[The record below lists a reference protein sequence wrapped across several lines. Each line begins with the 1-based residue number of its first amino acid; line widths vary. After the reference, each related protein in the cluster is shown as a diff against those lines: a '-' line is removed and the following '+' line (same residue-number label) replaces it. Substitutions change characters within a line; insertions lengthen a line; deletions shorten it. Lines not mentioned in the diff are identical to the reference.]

1 MNQRTKREEKKE
13 AKNKG
18 ELDLIFKEDKKQ
30 KLISWTSLFA
40 SIVFFCNPDTGIIDI
55 LPDFVGYMLL
65 CVAISKTA
73 DIDDRIN
80 EAYTLFKRMVYISA
94 AKFVALFLQFGF
106 IPTTDQS
113 VSMLLLS
120 FIYSVAELMIV
131 IPAIIKLYDGILY
144 LSSRNGGEAAYI
156 QKKSI
161 FALIKKNGISED
173 TGRGYG
179 NTITEKFRT
188 STIVF
193 IIAKSVLRTLPEFAS
208 LSEHGYDES
217 FWGRIHLFVGPLR
230 MIAIMIA
237 TVFAVIWLVGTLKY
251 ISKIKND
258 LPFIQN
264 LNTRYS
270 EYMLTQIDRPARKS
284 VKNSFGLFGVAAVLS
299 LDFYMD
305 NINLLPDILSVIC
318 IVVGLFVIRKY
329 ISEWKLSAVFAV
341 LYAGCSVSFTVF
353 EYKFNTEFY
362 SEAIYR
368 DPATYEAYL
377 WVCVLAA
384 ITAIAFAICVAVLGF
399 TVIRKIIV
407 NYTGFSMTTND
418 TYDPSEK
425 IRYLHKALT
434 SKIFLPTVFAV
445 LSGVAAI
452 LSRVFVNEIEFGWMI
467 EFSLTA
473 IYAITFIKLLSEINE
488 QIDYKYMLS

>member
-1 MNQRTKREEKKE
+1 LNQRTKREDKKE

-18 ELDLIFKEDKKQ
+18 ELNLIFREEKKQ

-40 SIVFFCNPDTGIIDI
+40 AVVFLGNPDTGIIDI
-55 LPDFVGYMLL
+55 LPDFMGYMLL
-65 CVAISKTA
+65 CAAISKTA

-94 AKFVALFLQFGF
+94 AKLVALFLQFGF

-120 FIYSVAELMIV
+120 FIYSVAELMVV
-131 IPAIIKLYDGILY
+131 IPAVVKLYDGILY

-156 QKKSI
+156 QRKSI
-161 FALIKKNGISED
+161 FAFIKKSKTVED
-173 TGRGYG
+173 TGKGYG
-179 NTITEKFRT
+179 NTITEKFRA

-193 IIAKSVLRTLPEFAS
+193 VIAKAVLRTLPEFAS

-217 FWGRIHLFVGPLR
+217 FWGRIYLFIGPLR
-230 MIAIMIA
+230 MIAIMMA
-237 TVFAVIWLVGTLKY
+237 TVFAVIWLVRTFKY
-251 ISKIKND
+251 VSKIKSD
-258 LPFIQN
+258 LTFIQN
-264 LNTRYS
+264 LNTKYS
-270 EYMLTQIDRPARKS
+270 EYILTQIDRPARKS
-284 VKNSFGLFGVAAVLS
+284 VKNAFGLFGVAAVLS

-305 NINLLPDILSVIC
+305 SINLFPDILSAIC
-318 IVVGLFVIRKY
+318 IVIGLFVIRKY
-329 ISEWKLSAVFAV
+329 ISEWKLASVFAV
-341 LYAGCSVSFTVF
+341 IYAGCSTVFTVF

-368 DPATYEAYL
+368 DPATYDAYL
-377 WVCVLAA
+377 VVCVLATV
-384 ITAIAFAICVAVLGF
+384 TAIALAACVAVLGF

-425 IRYLHKALT
+425 IRCLHKSLI

-452 LSRVFVNEIEFGWMI
+452 LSRVFVNELDIGWLIEFL
-467 EFSLTA
+467 LTA
-473 IYAITFIKLLSEINE
+473 VYAITFIKLLSEINE